1 MATSFRNM
9 PAESQIGQTG
19 NGAVG
24 NGKCATLSM
33 DIPLASV
40 LNPSTA
46 ASDFSGWNE
55 LLRIGRRY
63 VQKFLSMLPVI
74 LHDEDRGAVHKMRIV
89 SRRVELIVTLI
100 YAKPMPPHARKLR
113 ARARRC
119 RHLLGDLA
127 DCDVLLKMAE
137 RSLARDPS
145 RDRSAWKAVEDFIQ
159 RRRAKILP
167 RILESLTALDFAG
180 PAAKVQRDLE
190 QNGAS
195 RRVYSDGRF
204 QKLPPEKADKI
215 VQQRIL
221 HSLAHLWR
229 NFESLVEET
238 RDDPCEQVIHGLRIA
253 TKRLRH
259 LVEVMKKLQVG
270 GSPEILGRL
279 REVQR
284 AIGEWHDMEVLEHIT
299 SDLLIQKRFVRDH
312 LELAVEIEELFLRNR
327 EIKKTS
333 EERFRRMAPNSRDYR
348 EIKEWVAAKLRGRK
362 AHISAILQQPAAF
375 PTSTSVASNGS
386 GLKQVG

>member
-9 PAESQIGQTG
+9 AAEEQPMEAG
-19 NGAVG
+19 NGAAG
-24 NGKCATLSM
+24 NGK
-33 DIPLASV
+33 ASV
-40 LNPSTA
+40 LPPGIALTSALSPGNAPQ
-46 ASDFSGWNE
+46 DFCGWNE

-63 VQKFLSMLPVI
+63 VEKFLGMLPVI
-74 LHDEDRGAVHKMRIV
+74 LQDRDRGAVHKMRVV
-89 SRRVELIVTLI
+89 SRRVELIISLI
-100 YAKPMPPHARKLR
+100 YAKPLPPHARKLR

-137 RSLARDPS
+137 RSLGRDPS
-145 RDRSAWKAVEDFIQ
+145 RNAGAWKAVEDFVQ

-167 RILESLTALDFAG
+167 KILESLTVIDFSG
-180 PAAKVQRDLE
+180 PAVKVQRDFE
-190 QNGAS
+190 QNGAT
-195 RRVYSDGRF
+195 RRVYSEGRF
-204 QKLPPEKADKI
+204 QKLSPEKADKI

-229 NFESLVEET
+229 SFESLVEET
-238 RDDPCEQVIHGLRIA
+238 REDPCEQVIHGLRIA

-259 LVEVMKKLQVG
+259 LAEVMKKLQVA
-270 GSPEILGRL
+270 GSPETLGRL

-327 EIKKTS
+327 EIKKSS
-333 EERFRRMAPNSRDYR
+333 EEKFRRMAPSSRDYK
-348 EIKEWVAAKLRGRK
+348 EIKEWVQGRLRGRK
-362 AHISAILQQPAAF
+362 TQSLLRMQQPAAF
-375 PTSTSVASNGS
+375 QSSTSV
-386 GLKQVG
+386 L

>member
-1 MATSFRNM
+1 MATSLKSF
-9 PAESQIGQTG
+9 PAEQPVIDHHS

-24 NGKCATLSM
+24 NGKCLTLSIDSPLATLM
-33 DIPLASV
+33 PR
-40 LNPSTA
+40 A
-46 ASDFSGWNE
+46 ADQLSGWNE

-63 VQKFLSMLPVI
+63 VQKLLNMLPVI
-74 LHDEDRGAVHKMRIV
+74 LQDEDRGAVHKMRIV
-89 SRRVELIVTLI
+89 SRRIELIISLI
-100 YAKPMPPHARKLR
+100 YAKPLPPHARKLR

-137 RSLARDPS
+137 RSLSRDPS
-145 RDRSAWKAVEDFIQ
+145 HNVRAWKAVQDFIQ
-159 RRRAKILP
+159 RRRTKILP
-167 RILESLTALDFAG
+167 EILERLTAIDFAG
-180 PAAKVQRDLE
+180 PAAKVQGDLE

-195 RRVYSDGRF
+195 RRVYFDGRF

-215 VQQRIL
+215 VRQRIL
-221 HSLAHLWR
+221 HTLAHLWR
-229 NFESLVEET
+229 GFESLVEET
-238 RDDPCEQVIHGLRIA
+238 REDPCEQVIHGLRIA

-259 LVEVMKKLQVG
+259 LVEVMKKLEVP
-270 GSPEILGRL
+270 GSPEVLSRL

-299 SDLLIQKRFVRDH
+299 SDLLVQKRFVRDH

-333 EERFRRMAPNSRDYR
+333 EEKFRRMAPNSRDYR
-348 EIKEWVAAKLRGRK
+348 EIKGWIQGKLPHHKSQTETLVQLQAPLAVATPVSL
-362 AHISAILQQPAAF
+362 
-375 PTSTSVASNGS
+375 TMNGS
-386 GLKQVG
+386 GLK